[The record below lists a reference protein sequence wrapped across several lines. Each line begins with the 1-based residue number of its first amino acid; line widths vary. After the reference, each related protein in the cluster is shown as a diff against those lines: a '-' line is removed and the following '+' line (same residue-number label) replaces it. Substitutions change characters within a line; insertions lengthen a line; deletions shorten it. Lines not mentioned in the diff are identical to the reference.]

1 MNCLANGANDLE
13 IEDRSTFL
21 SLYPGQIYDLN
32 DQCRIAYGH
41 ESRYIE
47 VRKICK
53 FEIHW
58 IFTIWYNLILMQ
70 ISINLHN
77 ILILF
82 YLPTK
87 HYDIEILRA
96 TKMFAAFSNAKGE
109 ETWGL
114 WMEPLVRTGL
124 GVSVESVY
132 VIAGH
137 RELQVR
143 KWRFNISNNLNIM
156 SNIAS

>member
-1 MNCLANGANDLE
+1 MTNGAKDLE
-13 IEDRSTFL
+13 IEDRSIFL
-21 SLYPGQIYDLN
+21 SLYPGQIYDLD

-47 VRKICK
+47 VRKIFK
-53 FEIHW
+53 FDIHD
-58 IFTIWYNLILMQ
+58 NLILTQ
-70 ISINLHN
+70 TSINLHN

-82 YLPTK
+82 YLPTN

-124 GVSVESVY
+124 GVLVESVFMT
-132 VIAGH
+132 AGH
-137 RELQVR
+137 REHQVR
-143 KWRFNISNNLNIM
+143 KLRFNRSNNLNIM
-156 SNIAS
+156 NNIASQ

>member
-1 MNCLANGANDLE
+1 MNCMTNEANDLE
-13 IEDRSTFL
+13 IEDRNTFL

-41 ESRYIE
+41 KSRYIE
-47 VRKICK
+47 VRKIFK
-53 FEIHW
+53 YDIHD
-58 IFTIWYNLILMQ
+58 NLIITQ
-70 ISINLHN
+70 TSINLHN

-143 KWRFNISNNLNIM
+143 KWKFNISNNLNIM
-156 SNIAS
+156 NNIAS

>member
-1 MNCLANGANDLE
+1 MNCLANGANDLQ

-47 VRKICK
+47 VRKIFK
-53 FEIHW
+53 FDIHD
-58 IFTIWYNLILMQ
+58 NLILTQ
-70 ISINLHN
+70 TSINLHN

-87 HYDIEILRA
+87 HYDIKILRA

-109 ETWGL
+109 ETWGH

-124 GVSVESVY
+124 GVSEESVY

-143 KWRFNISNNLNIM
+143 KLRFNRSNNLNIM